1 MTVPNARHDFNT
13 LLLLN
18 FNFRP
23 GSKIIDLC
31 DYSHRSNCGA
41 REIMHNTAM
50 LQRPANERFL
60 TPEQLGRRS
69 RRVWLV
75 FAFLSAAVIAAGLY
89 GANFYGRLSA
99 IETLQRQG
107 HTDAN
112 LKVALLRAVL
122 ERPRALPL
130 LLADDQ
136 QVRDALA
143 EKHIDDVVALDRKL
157 ESLVSGTSA
166 SVLYVTGKDG
176 VAMASSNWREPL
188 SFVGND
194 YSFRDYFRKAMETG
208 TAEHYALG
216 TVSNRPGL
224 YISRRVGDVGSAL
237 GVVVVKMEFDQLEAD
252 WSETG
257 RPAYVTDERGVVL
270 ITSLPSWRFMT
281 TAPLAREEADA
292 IRKSLQF
299 GAAPLSPLPVSHP
312 EEIGPDATI
321 VRAILPGSSA
331 AEYLRLA
338 VAVPSTPWQ
347 LGYLIPT
354 DQAIASSVRET
365 RFLTLTVLLPILAFA
380 AFLLRRRDV
389 SAMQIAVSRIAR
401 EELERRVLERTE
413 DLSRARDRLEAEI
426 ADHRAT
432 EAKLQGVQQDLVQ
445 ANRLAIL
452 GQVAAGVAHEINQPV
467 ATIRAYAENAHIFLD
482 RHQTEPVKEN
492 LSAIA
497 ALTERIGTI
506 TEELKAFARK
516 GRTAPEPVDLRSVIE
531 GAVVLLRSRF
541 AGRLDALK
549 IELPPTG
556 LGVVGTRIRLEQ
568 VLINLFQNALEAL
581 EGRDEAK
588 VEVSVRETSE
598 EVEIVVSD
606 NGPGIPA
613 AILDSLFTP
622 FNTSKE
628 KGLGLGL
635 VISKDIVVDYGG
647 RIDVESNDSGTR
659 FTVHLRKA
667 TP

>member
-1 MTVPNARHDFNT
+1 
-13 LLLLN
+13 
-18 FNFRP
+18 
-23 GSKIIDLC
+23 
-31 DYSHRSNCGA
+31 
-41 REIMHNTAM
+41 MHNMRM
-50 LQRPANERFL
+50 LQRPLTERFL
-60 TPEQLGRRS
+60 TPEQLNRRS
-69 RRVWLV
+69 RRVWLI
-75 FAFLSAAVIAAGLY
+75 FALLCAVVIGAALY
-89 GANFYGRLSA
+89 GASFYGRLTA

-143 EKHIDDVVALDRKL
+143 GRLPDAVVALDRKL

-166 SVLYVTGKDG
+166 SVLYVVGKDG
-176 VAMASSNWREPL
+176 IAMASSNWREPL

-194 YSFRDYFRKAMETG
+194 YSFRDYFSKAMEAG

-224 YISRRVGDVGSAL
+224 YISRRVGDANSAL

-257 RPAYVTDERGVVL
+257 RPAYVTDEHGVVL

-281 TAPLAREEADA
+281 TAPLSREDA
-292 IRKSLQF
+292 ATIRKSLQF
-299 GAAPLSPLPVSHP
+299 GAAPLSPLPISRP
-312 EEIGPDATI
+312 EAVGPDATI

-331 AEYLRLA
+331 AEYLRLTTTI
-338 VAVPSTPWQ
+338 PSTPWQ
-347 LGYLIPT
+347 LGYLVPT
-354 DQAIASSVRET
+354 DQPIASSVRET
-365 RFLTLTVLLPILAFA
+365 RFLALTVLLPILAFA
-380 AFLLRRRDV
+380 AFLLRRRHV

-413 DLSRARDRLEAEI
+413 DLSQARDRLEAEI
-426 ADHRAT
+426 ADHRTT

-452 GQVAAGVAHEINQPV
+452 GQVAAGVAHEINQPL
-467 ATIRAYAENAHIFLD
+467 ATIRAYAENANIFLD
-482 RHQTEPVKEN
+482 RQQTEPVKDN

-497 ALTERIGTI
+497 ALTERISTI

-531 GAVVLLRSRF
+531 GAVILLRSRF

-549 IELPPTG
+549 IELPPIG
-556 LGVVGTRIRLEQ
+556 LNVIGTRIRLEQ

-581 EGRDEAK
+581 DGHEQAK
-588 VEVSVRETSE
+588 VEVSVHEMSDD
-598 EVEIVVSD
+598 VEITISD
-606 NGPGIPA
+606 NGPGIPT

-635 VISKDIVVDYGG
+635 VISKDIIVDYGG
-647 RIDVESNDSGTR
+647 SIDVESDESGTR
-659 FTVHLRKA
+659 FTIHLRRA
-667 TP
+667 TT

>member
-1 MTVPNARHDFNT
+1 
-13 LLLLN
+13 
-18 FNFRP
+18 
-23 GSKIIDLC
+23 
-31 DYSHRSNCGA
+31 
-41 REIMHNTAM
+41 MHNGRM
-50 LQRPANERFL
+50 LQRPATERFL
-60 TPEQLGRRS
+60 TPAQLGRRS
-69 RRVWLV
+69 RRIWFV
-75 FAFLSAAVIAAGLY
+75 FAFLCAAIIAAALY
-89 GANFYGRLSA
+89 GASFYGRLSA

-130 LLADDQ
+130 LLADDR

-143 EKHIDDVVALDRKL
+143 GQRTDDVVSLDRKL

-224 YISRRVGDVGSAL
+224 YISRRVGDAASAL

-257 RPAYVTDERGVVL
+257 RPAYVTDEHGVVL

-281 TAPLAREEADA
+281 TAPLDRDEAA
-292 IRKSLQF
+292 TIRKSLQF
-299 GAAPLSPLPVSHP
+299 GAAPLSPLPISRP
-312 EEIGPDATI
+312 EKVGPDATI
-321 VRAILPGSSA
+321 VRAVLPGSSA
-331 AEYLRLA
+331 AEYLRLTTPI
-338 VAVPSTPWQ
+338 PSTPWQ

-389 SAMQIAVSRIAR
+389 SAMQTAVSRIAR

-452 GQVAAGVAHEINQPV
+452 GQVAAGVAHELNQPV
-467 ATIRAYAENAHIFLD
+467 ATIRAYAENAHVFLD
-482 RHQTEPVKEN
+482 RQQTGPAREN

-516 GRTAPEPVDLRSVIE
+516 GRTAPQPVDVRSAME

-541 AGRLDALK
+541 AGRLDALR
-549 IELPPTG
+549 IELPPPG
-556 LGVVGTRIRLEQ
+556 LSVVGTRIRLEQ

-581 EGRDEAK
+581 EGSDQAK
-588 VEVSVRETSE
+588 VDVSVHESSH

-647 RIDVESNDSGTR
+647 RMDVESNDSGTR
-659 FTVHLRKA
+659 FSIHLRRA

>member
-1 MTVPNARHDFNT
+1 
-13 LLLLN
+13 
-18 FNFRP
+18 
-23 GSKIIDLC
+23 
-31 DYSHRSNCGA
+31 
-41 REIMHNTAM
+41 MHNTSM
-50 LQRPANERFL
+50 LQRPTTERFL
-60 TPEQLGRRS
+60 TPEQLSRRS
-69 RRVWLV
+69 RRVWMI
-75 FAFLSAAVIAAGLY
+75 FAFVCAAVISAGLY
-89 GANFYGRLSA
+89 GASLYGRIAA

-136 QVRDALA
+136 QVRDALSSRNPDA
-143 EKHIDDVVALDRKL
+143 VVALDRKL

-176 VAMASSNWREPL
+176 VALASSNWREPL

-194 YSFRDYFRKAMETG
+194 YSFRDYFSKAMETG

-224 YISRRVGDVGSAL
+224 YISRRVGDANSAL

-257 RPAYVTDERGVVL
+257 RPAYVADERGVIL

-281 TAPLAREEADA
+281 TAPLSHEQAAT

-299 GAAPLSPLPVSHP
+299 GAAPLSPLPFSRP
-312 EEIGPDATI
+312 EPVGADATI
-321 VRAILPGSSA
+321 LRAILPGNSS
-331 AEYLRLA
+331 AEYLRLTTPI
-338 VAVPSTPWQ
+338 PSTPWQ
-347 LGYLIPT
+347 LGYLVPT

-365 RFLTLTVLLPILAFA
+365 RFVTLTALLPILAFA
-380 AFLLRRRDV
+380 ALLLRRRDV
-389 SAMQIAVSRIAR
+389 SLMQIAVNRLAR

-413 DLSRARDRLEAEI
+413 DLSQARDRLQAEI
-426 ADHRAT
+426 TDHRAT

-467 ATIRAYAENAHIFLD
+467 ATIRAYAENAHIFLE
-482 RHQTEPVKEN
+482 RRQTDPVKEN

-497 ALTERIGTI
+497 SLTERIGTI
-506 TEELKAFARK
+506 TEELKAFGRK
-516 GRTAPEPVDLRSVIE
+516 GRTAPEPVDLRGAIE

-541 AGRLDALK
+541 AGHLDALK
-549 IELPPTG
+549 IELPPVG
-556 LGVVGTRIRLEQ
+556 LMVVGTRIRLEQ

-581 EGRDEAK
+581 EGRDRAK
-588 VEVSVRETSE
+588 VEVSVQETSE
-598 EVEIVVSD
+598 EVEIIVSD
-606 NGPGIPA
+606 NGPGIPT

-647 RIDVESNDSGTR
+647 RIEVESSDSGTR
-659 FTVHLRKA
+659 FTVYLRRAK
-667 TP
+667 P

>member
-365 RFLTLTVLLPILAFA
+365 RFLALTVLLPILAFA

-401 EELERRVLERTE
+401 DELERRVLERTE
-413 DLSRARDRLEAEI
+413 DLSQARDRLEAEI

-467 ATIRAYAENAHIFLD
+467 ATIRAYAENANVFLD
-482 RHQTEPVKEN
+482 RRQTEPVKEN

>member
-1 MTVPNARHDFNT
+1 MCEDP
-13 LLLLN
+13 
-18 FNFRP
+18 
-23 GSKIIDLC
+23 
-31 DYSHRSNCGA
+31 HRSICYE
-41 REIMHNTAM
+41 REIMHNMAM
-50 LQRPANERFL
+50 LQRPAHERLL

-69 RRVWLV
+69 RRVWFV
-75 FAFLSAAVIAAGLY
+75 FAFLSAAILAAGLY
-89 GANFYGRLSA
+89 GASVYGRLSA
-99 IETLQRQG
+99 IQMLQRQG

-136 QVRDALA
+136 QVRDALTNQHA
-143 EKHIDDVVALDRKL
+143 DDVVALDRKL

-194 YSFRDYFRKAMETG
+194 YSFRDYFSKAMEAG

-224 YISRRVGDVGSAL
+224 YISRRVGAAGSAL

-281 TAPLAREEADA
+281 TTPFSHEEAAA

-299 GAAPLSPLPVSHP
+299 GAAPLSPLPISHP
-312 EEIGPDATI
+312 ETVGPDATI
-321 VRAILPGSSA
+321 VRAVLPGSSA
-331 AEYLRLA
+331 AEYLRLTTPI
-338 VAVPSTPWQ
+338 PSTPWQ

-354 DQAIASSVRET
+354 DQAIASSVREM

-389 SAMQIAVSRIAR
+389 AVMQIAVSRIAR

-413 DLSRARDRLEAEI
+413 DLSLARDRLEAEI

-482 RHQTEPVKEN
+482 RQQTEPVKEN

-531 GAVVLLRSRF
+531 GTVILLRSRF

-549 IELPPTG
+549 IELPPMG
-556 LGVVGTRIRLEQ
+556 LSVIGTRIRLEQ

-581 EGRDEAK
+581 EGRKQAK

-613 AILDSLFTP
+613 AILDQLFTP

-647 RIDVESNDSGTR
+647 RIDVESNGSRTR
-659 FTVHLRKA
+659 FTLHLRKA
-667 TP
+667 IP

>member
-413 DLSRARDRLEAEI
+413 DLSQARDRLEAEI

>member
-1 MTVPNARHDFNT
+1 
-13 LLLLN
+13 
-18 FNFRP
+18 
-23 GSKIIDLC
+23 
-31 DYSHRSNCGA
+31 
-41 REIMHNTAM
+41 MHNTAM

-69 RRVWLV
+69 RRVWFV
-75 FAFLSAAVIAAGLY
+75 FAFLSAAVIAVGLY
-89 GANFYGRLSA
+89 GANVFGRLSA
-99 IETLQRQG
+99 IEALQRQG

-143 EKHIDDVVALDRKL
+143 DKHIDDVVALDRKL

-281 TAPLAREEADA
+281 TAPLARQEADA

-299 GAAPLSPLPVSHP
+299 GAAPLSSLPVSHA
-312 EEIGPDATI
+312 EKVGPDATI

-331 AEYLRLA
+331 AEYLRLT
-338 VAVPSTPWQ
+338 VAIPSTPWQ

-365 RFLTLTVLLPILAFA
+365 RFLTSTVLLPILALA

-401 EELERRVLERTE
+401 EELERRVLERTD
-413 DLSRARDRLEAEI
+413 DLSQARDRLEAEI

-467 ATIRAYAENAHIFLD
+467 ATIRAYAENANVFLD
-482 RHQTEPVKEN
+482 RQQTEPVKEN

-531 GAVVLLRSRF
+531 GAVILLRSRF

-581 EGRDEAK
+581 EGRDRAK
-588 VEVSVRETSE
+588 VEVSVHETSD

-613 AILDSLFTP
+613 AILESLFTP

>member
-1 MTVPNARHDFNT
+1 M
-13 LLLLN
+13 
-18 FNFRP
+18 
-23 GSKIIDLC
+23 IDLC
-31 DYSHRSNCGA
+31 DYPHRSNCRA

-69 RRVWLV
+69 RRVWFV

-89 GANFYGRLSA
+89 GANVFGRLSA
-99 IETLQRQG
+99 IEALQRQG

-143 EKHIDDVVALDRKL
+143 DKHIDDVVALDRKL

-281 TAPLAREEADA
+281 TAPLARQEADA

-299 GAAPLSPLPVSHP
+299 GAAPLSPLPVSHA
-312 EEIGPDATI
+312 EKVGPDATI

-331 AEYLRLA
+331 AEYLRLT
-338 VAVPSTPWQ
+338 VAIPSTPWQ

-365 RFLTLTVLLPILAFA
+365 RFLTSTVLLPILALA

-401 EELERRVLERTE
+401 EELERRVLERTD
-413 DLSRARDRLEAEI
+413 DLSQARDRLEAEI

-467 ATIRAYAENAHIFLD
+467 ATIRAYAENANVFLD
-482 RHQTEPVKEN
+482 RQQTEPVKEN

-531 GAVVLLRSRF
+531 GAVILLRSRF

-581 EGRDEAK
+581 EGRDRAK
-588 VEVSVRETSE
+588 VEVSVHETSD

-613 AILDSLFTP
+613 AILESLFTP

>member
-1 MTVPNARHDFNT
+1 
-13 LLLLN
+13 
-18 FNFRP
+18 
-23 GSKIIDLC
+23 
-31 DYSHRSNCGA
+31 
-41 REIMHNTAM
+41 MHNIAM
-50 LQRPANERFL
+50 LQRPPTERFL
-60 TPEQLGRRS
+60 TPEQLSRRS
-69 RRVWLV
+69 RRVWLI
-75 FAFLSAAVIAAGLY
+75 FALLCAAVIGATLY
-89 GANFYGRLSA
+89 GANFYGRITA
-99 IETLQRQG
+99 VETLQRQG

-143 EKHIDDVVALDRKL
+143 GREPDAVVSLDRKL

-166 SVLYVTGKDG
+166 SVLYVVGKDG
-176 VAMASSNWREPL
+176 IAMASSNWREPL

-224 YISRRVGDVGSAL
+224 YISRRVGEPGSAL

-257 RPAYVTDERGVVL
+257 RPAYVTDEHGVVL

-281 TAPLAREEADA
+281 TSPLSREAA
-292 IRKSLQF
+292 ATIRKSLQF
-299 GAAPLSPLPVSHP
+299 GTAPLSPLPINRP
-312 EEIGPDATI
+312 EAVGPDATI

-331 AEYLRLA
+331 AEYLRLTTTI
-338 VAVPSTPWQ
+338 PSTPWQ
-347 LGYLIPT
+347 LGYLVPT
-354 DQAIASSVRET
+354 DQAIVSSVRET
-365 RFLTLTVLLPILAFA
+365 RFFALTVLLPILAFA
-380 AFLLRRRDV
+380 AFLLRRRHV

-426 ADHRAT
+426 ADHRTT

-452 GQVAAGVAHEINQPV
+452 GQVAAGVAHEINQPL
-467 ATIRAYAENAHIFLD
+467 ATIRAYAENANIFLE
-482 RHQTEPVKEN
+482 RQQSEPVKDN

-497 ALTERIGTI
+497 ALTERISTI

-516 GRTAPEPVDLRSVIE
+516 GRTAAEPVDLRSVIE
-531 GAVVLLRSRF
+531 GAVILLRSRF
-541 AGRLDALK
+541 AGRLDALE
-549 IELPPTG
+549 IELPPPG
-556 LGVVGTRIRLEQ
+556 LNVVGTRIRLEQ

-581 EGRDEAK
+581 EGRENAK
-588 VEVSVRETSE
+588 VEVSVQETADD
-598 EVEIVVSD
+598 VEIIVSD
-606 NGPGIPA
+606 NGPGIPI

-647 RIDVESNDSGTR
+647 RIEVESDADGTR
-659 FTVHLRKA
+659 FTIHLRRA
-667 TP
+667 TT

>member
-1 MTVPNARHDFNT
+1 MIYRT
-13 LLLLN
+13 
-18 FNFRP
+18 
-23 GSKIIDLC
+23 
-31 DYSHRSNCGA
+31 
-41 REIMHNTAM
+41 REIMHNAPM
-50 LQRPANERFL
+50 LQRPATERFL

-69 RRVWLV
+69 RRLWFV
-75 FAFLSAAVIAAGLY
+75 FAFLCAAIVAAALY
-89 GANFYGRLSA
+89 GASFYGRLSA
-99 IETLQRQG
+99 IEALQRQG

-143 EKHIDDVVALDRKL
+143 DQRTDEVVALDRKL

-176 VAMASSNWREPL
+176 VAMASSNWQEPL

-224 YISRRVGDVGSAL
+224 YISRRVGDAGSAL

-257 RPAYVTDERGVVL
+257 RPAYVTDEHGVVL

-281 TAPLAREEADA
+281 TAPLDREEAAA

-299 GAAPLSPLPVSHP
+299 GAAPLSPLPIGHSTSV
-312 EEIGPDATI
+312 GPDATI
-321 VRAILPGSSA
+321 VRAVLPGNSA
-331 AEYLRLA
+331 AEYLRLTTA
-338 VAVPSTPWQ
+338 IPSTPWQ

-365 RFLTLTVLLPILAFA
+365 RFLTLTALLPILAFA

-452 GQVAAGVAHEINQPV
+452 GQVAAGVAHELNQPV

-482 RHQTEPVKEN
+482 RQQTGPVKEN

-516 GRTAPEPVDLRSVIE
+516 GRTAPEPVDVRSAIE

-541 AGRLDALK
+541 AGRLDALR
-549 IELPPTG
+549 IDLPPTG
-556 LGVVGTRIRLEQ
+556 LSVVGTRIRLEQ

-581 EGRDEAK
+581 EGRDRAK
-588 VEVSVRETSE
+588 VDVSVRESSS

-635 VISKDIVVDYGG
+635 VISKDIIVDYGG
-647 RIDVESNDSGTR
+647 RMDVESNGGGTR
-659 FTVHLRKA
+659 FTIHLRKA
-667 TP
+667 TS

>member
-1 MTVPNARHDFNT
+1 M
-13 LLLLN
+13 
-18 FNFRP
+18 
-23 GSKIIDLC
+23 KIVDLC
-31 DYSHRSNCGA
+31 GYPHRLNCGT

-50 LQRPANERFL
+50 LQRPVHERFL

-69 RRVWLV
+69 RRVWFV

-89 GANFYGRLSA
+89 GANLFGRLSA
-99 IETLQRQG
+99 IEMLQRQG

-143 EKHIDDVVALDRKL
+143 DKHIDDVVALDRKL

-176 VAMASSNWREPL
+176 VATASSNWREPL

-281 TAPLAREEADA
+281 TAPLGREEAA
-292 IRKSLQF
+292 TIRKSLQF
-299 GAAPLSPLPVSHP
+299 GAAPLSPLPISHP
-312 EEIGPDATI
+312 EKVGPDATI

-331 AEYLRLA
+331 AEYLRLT

-365 RFLTLTVLLPILAFA
+365 RFLTSTVLLPILAFA

-413 DLSRARDRLEAEI
+413 DLSQARDRLEAEI

-467 ATIRAYAENAHIFLD
+467 ATIRAYAENAHVFLD
-482 RHQTEPVKEN
+482 RQQTEPVKEN

-581 EGRDEAK
+581 EGRDQPK
-588 VEVSVRETSE
+588 VEVSVHETSD

-647 RIDVESNDSGTR
+647 RIDVESNGSGTR
-659 FTVHLRKA
+659 FSVHLRKA
-667 TP
+667 IP

>member
-1 MTVPNARHDFNT
+1 
-13 LLLLN
+13 
-18 FNFRP
+18 
-23 GSKIIDLC
+23 
-31 DYSHRSNCGA
+31 
-41 REIMHNTAM
+41 MHNIAM
-50 LQRPANERFL
+50 LQRPPTERFL
-60 TPEQLGRRS
+60 TPEQLSRRS
-69 RRVWLV
+69 RRVWLI
-75 FAFLSAAVIAAGLY
+75 FALLCAAVIGATLY
-89 GANFYGRLSA
+89 GANFYGRIAA

-143 EKHIDDVVALDRKL
+143 GREPDAVVSLDRKL

-166 SVLYVTGKDG
+166 SVLYVVGKDG
-176 VAMASSNWREPL
+176 IAMASSNWREPL

-224 YISRRVGDVGSAL
+224 YISRRVGEAGSAL

-257 RPAYVTDERGVVL
+257 RPAYVADERGVVL

-281 TAPLAREEADA
+281 TSPLSREEAA
-292 IRKSLQF
+292 TIRKSLQF
-299 GAAPLSPLPVSHP
+299 GAAPLSPLPINRP
-312 EEIGPDATI
+312 EAVGPDATI

-331 AEYLRLA
+331 AEYLRLTTA
-338 VAVPSTPWQ
+338 IPSTPWQ
-347 LGYLIPT
+347 LGYLVPT
-354 DQAIASSVRET
+354 DQAVASSVRET
-365 RFLTLTVLLPILAFA
+365 RFFALTVLLPILAFA
-380 AFLLRRRDV
+380 AFLLRRRHV

-426 ADHRAT
+426 ADHRTT

-452 GQVAAGVAHEINQPV
+452 GQVAAGVAHEINQPL
-467 ATIRAYAENAHIFLD
+467 ATIRAYAENANIFLE
-482 RHQTEPVKEN
+482 RRQTEPVKDN

-497 ALTERIGTI
+497 ALTERISTI

-516 GRTAPEPVDLRSVIE
+516 GRTAAEPVDLRSVIE
-531 GAVVLLRSRF
+531 GAVILLRSRF
-541 AGRLDALK
+541 AGRLDALE
-549 IELPPTG
+549 IELPPPG
-556 LGVVGTRIRLEQ
+556 LNVVGTRIRLEQ

-581 EGRDEAK
+581 EGRDNAK
-588 VEVSVRETSE
+588 VEVSVHETVDH
-598 EVEIVVSD
+598 VEIIVSD
-606 NGPGIPA
+606 NGPGIPI

-647 RIDVESNDSGTR
+647 RIEVESDADGTR
-659 FTVHLRKA
+659 FTIHLRRA
-667 TP
+667 TT

>member
-1 MTVPNARHDFNT
+1 MCEDP
-13 LLLLN
+13 
-18 FNFRP
+18 
-23 GSKIIDLC
+23 
-31 DYSHRSNCGA
+31 HRSICYE
-41 REIMHNTAM
+41 REIMHNMAM
-50 LQRPANERFL
+50 LQRPAHERLL

-69 RRVWLV
+69 RRVWFV
-75 FAFLSAAVIAAGLY
+75 FAFLSAAILAAGLY
-89 GANFYGRLSA
+89 GASVYGRLSA
-99 IETLQRQG
+99 IQMLQRQG

-136 QVRDALA
+136 QVRDALTNQHA
-143 EKHIDDVVALDRKL
+143 DDVVALDRKL

-194 YSFRDYFRKAMETG
+194 YSFRDYFSKAMEAG

-224 YISRRVGDVGSAL
+224 YISRRVGAAGSVL

-281 TAPLAREEADA
+281 TTPFSREEAAA

-299 GAAPLSPLPVSHP
+299 GAAPLSPLPISHP
-312 EEIGPDATI
+312 ETVGPDATI
-321 VRAILPGSSA
+321 VRAVLPGSSA
-331 AEYLRLA
+331 AEYLRLTTPI
-338 VAVPSTPWQ
+338 PSTPWQ

-354 DQAIASSVRET
+354 DQAIASSVREM

-389 SAMQIAVSRIAR
+389 AVMQIAVSRIAR

-413 DLSRARDRLEAEI
+413 DLSLARDRLEAEI

-482 RHQTEPVKEN
+482 RQQTEPVKEN

-531 GAVVLLRSRF
+531 GTVILLRSRF

-549 IELPPTG
+549 IELPPMG
-556 LGVVGTRIRLEQ
+556 LSVIGTRIRLEQ

-581 EGRDEAK
+581 EGRKQAK

-613 AILDSLFTP
+613 AILDQLFTP

-647 RIDVESNDSGTR
+647 RIDVESNGSGTR
-659 FTVHLRKA
+659 FTIHLRKA
-667 TP
+667 IP

>member
-1 MTVPNARHDFNT
+1 
-13 LLLLN
+13 
-18 FNFRP
+18 
-23 GSKIIDLC
+23 
-31 DYSHRSNCGA
+31 
-41 REIMHNTAM
+41 MHNTAM
-50 LQRPANERFL
+50 LQRPANERFP

-69 RRVWLV
+69 RRVWFV

-89 GANFYGRLSA
+89 GANFFGRLSA
-99 IETLQRQG
+99 IEMLQRQG

-143 EKHIDDVVALDRKL
+143 DKHIDDVVALDRKL

-252 WSETG
+252 WNETG

-281 TAPLAREEADA
+281 TTPLAREEADA

-312 EEIGPDATI
+312 EKVGPDATI

-331 AEYLRLA
+331 AEYLRLT

-413 DLSRARDRLEAEI
+413 DLSQARDRLEAEI

-467 ATIRAYAENAHIFLD
+467 ATIRAYAENAHVFLD
-482 RHQTEPVKEN
+482 RHQTEAVKEN

-516 GRTAPEPVDLRSVIE
+516 GRTAPELVDLRSVIE

-581 EGRDEAK
+581 EGRHQPK
-588 VEVSVRETSE
+588 VEVSVHETSD

>member
-1 MTVPNARHDFNT
+1 MTVPDERLDFNT

-18 FNFRP
+18 FYLRCR
-23 GSKIIDLC
+23 SKIVDLC
-31 DYSHRSNCGA
+31 GNPHRSNCSA

-50 LQRPANERFL
+50 LQRPVHERFL
-60 TPEQLGRRS
+60 TPEQLGRRA
-69 RRVWLV
+69 RRVWFV

-143 EKHIDDVVALDRKL
+143 GQRTDDIVSLDRKL

-224 YISRRVGDVGSAL
+224 YISRRVGDAGSAL

-299 GAAPLSPLPVSHP
+299 GAAPLSPLPISHP
-312 EEIGPDATI
+312 EKVGPDATI

-331 AEYLRLA
+331 AEYLRLT
-338 VAVPSTPWQ
+338 VAIPSTPWQ

-354 DQAIASSVRET
+354 DQAVASSVRET

-389 SAMQIAVSRIAR
+389 SVMQIAVSRIAR

-413 DLSRARDRLEAEI
+413 DLSQARDRLEAEI

-467 ATIRAYAENAHIFLD
+467 ATIRAYAENAGVFLD
-482 RHQTEPVKEN
+482 RQQTEPVKEN

-581 EGRDEAK
+581 ENRDQAK

-647 RIDVESNDSGTR
+647 RIDVERNGNGTR
-659 FTVHLRKA
+659 FTVYLRKA
-667 TP
+667 IP

>member
-1 MTVPNARHDFNT
+1 MCENP
-13 LLLLN
+13 
-18 FNFRP
+18 
-23 GSKIIDLC
+23 
-31 DYSHRSNCGA
+31 HRSICYA
-41 REIMHNTAM
+41 REIMHNMAM
-50 LQRPANERFL
+50 LQRPAHERLL

-69 RRVWLV
+69 RRVWFV
-75 FAFLSAAVIAAGLY
+75 FAFLSAAILAAGLY
-89 GANFYGRLSA
+89 GASVYGRLSA
-99 IETLQRQG
+99 IQMLQRQG

-136 QVRDALA
+136 QVRDALTNQHA
-143 EKHIDDVVALDRKL
+143 DDVVALDRKL

-194 YSFRDYFRKAMETG
+194 YSFRDYFSKAMEAG

-224 YISRRVGDVGSAL
+224 YISRRVGAAGSVL

-281 TAPLAREEADA
+281 TTPFSHEEAAA

-299 GAAPLSPLPVSHP
+299 GAAPLSPLPISHP
-312 EEIGPDATI
+312 ETVGPDATI
-321 VRAILPGSSA
+321 VRAVLPGSSA
-331 AEYLRLA
+331 AEYLRLTTPI
-338 VAVPSTPWQ
+338 PSTPWQ

-354 DQAIASSVRET
+354 DQAIASSVREM

-389 SAMQIAVSRIAR
+389 AVMQIAVSRIAR

-413 DLSRARDRLEAEI
+413 DLSLARDRLEAEI

-482 RHQTEPVKEN
+482 RQQTEPVKEN

-531 GAVVLLRSRF
+531 GTVILLRSRF

-549 IELPPTG
+549 IELPPMG
-556 LGVVGTRIRLEQ
+556 LSVIGTRIRLEQ

-581 EGRDEAK
+581 EGRKQAK

-613 AILDSLFTP
+613 AILDQLFTP

-647 RIDVESNDSGTR
+647 RIDVESNGSGTR
-659 FTVHLRKA
+659 FTIHLRKA
-667 TP
+667 IP

>member
-401 EELERRVLERTE
+401 DELERRVLERTE
-413 DLSRARDRLEAEI
+413 DLSQARDRLEAEI

-467 ATIRAYAENAHIFLD
+467 ATIRAYAENANVFLD